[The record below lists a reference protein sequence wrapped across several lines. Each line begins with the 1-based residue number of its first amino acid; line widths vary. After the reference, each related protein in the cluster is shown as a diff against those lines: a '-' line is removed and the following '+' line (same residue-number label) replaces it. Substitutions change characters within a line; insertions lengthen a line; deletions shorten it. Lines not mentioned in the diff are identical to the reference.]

1 MTTRSQTQ
9 SPPPFDPYAPRGNG
23 VVGDLRE
30 RLAVLETKGE
40 ETSRTLAS
48 HAQRIERL
56 SDRQLRTET
65 AGAAALNELPRLLES
80 FTQPL
85 DARVRKLETRWW
97 EPMRP
102 YFWRVYAALGLLGF
116 ALGWKFVTGE
126 PLPMGQVIKM
136 LFTGS

>member
-30 RLAVLETKGE
+30 RLAVLETKGDAIA
-40 ETSRTLAS
+40 RTLDT
-48 HAQRIERL
+48 HAVRIERL

-65 AGAAALNELPRLLES
+65 AGAQALSELPRLLES
-80 FTQPL
+80 HTHPL
-85 DARVRKLETRWW
+85 HTRLSRLETRWW

-116 ALGWKFVTGE
+116 AMGWKFVTGE
-126 PLPMGQVIKM
+126 PLPMGHVIKM